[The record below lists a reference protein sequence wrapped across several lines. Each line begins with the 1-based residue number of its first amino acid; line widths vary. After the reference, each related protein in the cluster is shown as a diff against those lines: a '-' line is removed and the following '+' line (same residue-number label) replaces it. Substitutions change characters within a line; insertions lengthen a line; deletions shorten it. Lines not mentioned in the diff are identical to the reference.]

1 MATIIVDTTLDEND
15 GNVSLRDAI
24 AAASSGDTITFA
36 SGPGEAFETGGTIPL
51 NPVLGALVV
60 SSVVTIDGDIDADGA
75 PDVTVAGEAPV
86 FASAGNGGDGGQGGP
101 RRPRRR
107 RGNRHGIHEHRIPRH
122 RLGCGTGNAV
132 AAFNDGIDAGD
143 GDNSLAGDIQH
154 NGASGAASLV
164 FSMTT
169 PAPAATAAGL
179 PPSMTTSMAAR
190 AMTASSARRRTRAA
204 APSS

>member
-51 NPVLGALVV
+51 NPALGALVV

-101 RRPRRR
+101 GGPGGDAETATGFTNTVFLGIGLDAAPATPSRRSMTVSTPGAATTALPATSNTTEPPERPRWYF
-107 RGNRHGIHEHRIPRH
+107 
-122 RLGCGTGNAV
+122 L
-132 AAFNDGIDAGD
+132 
-143 GDNSLAGDIQH
+143 
-154 NGASGAASLV
+154 
-164 FSMTT
+164 
-169 PAPAATAAGL
+169 
-179 PPSMTTSMAAR
+179 
-190 AMTASSARRRTRAA
+190 
-204 APSS
+204 